1 MHYTEIMSKSA
12 DNKDKTKKTSLINP
26 TDLSGLFQTIKD
38 IEYDDGSTPRDI
50 MAERERFQMFTDSIP
65 FGIALVNKNGFHTYL
80 NPKFIEMFGYKLE
93 EIPDRETWFEKA
105 YPEASYRRY
114 VRSRWLDND
123 GFHKPEE
130 KKALMLNISCKD
142 GSVKAIHLFPV
153 QLKTGETLLLYE
165 DFTELM
171 AAREALQ
178 KSENKL
184 RLLYEKSVDPIFIFD
199 GNRYLDCNEAAI
211 KIMHA
216 PNKEQLLKCGPLDIS
231 PERQPDGEL
240 SSEKE
245 ILLLSKLLK
254 GGSSHFEW
262 LHRNFD
268 GEDFLVDVSLTKITL
283 HDEKSFIYVMWRD
296 ITERKRV
303 EEKIEHLSCFPR
315 FNPNPILETDM
326 EGNITFYNQ
335 ATMETLRGLGVREDP
350 VLFLPENVKDVL
362 KDFRYGKKTQYCSE
376 IEINGSHLDVS
387 IYYLKR
393 FETTHIYINNITER
407 KNTEEALKVSEE
419 RYRNMFDSIPLPTI
433 VYYLD
438 TLSIMDVNDAAIRH
452 YGYSRDEFIGMTI
465 KDIVPQED
473 IPDLLKHSSKTDPS
487 QVRGLW
493 RHKKKDG
500 TIIYVEVTAHALQF
514 ANKQYRIAIID
525 DVTEVR
531 KSAAE
536 LQFTQFAVDRAAVGI
551 IWIRED
557 ANILYANDE
566 TCRSLGYSNK
576 ELLDMTIH
584 DINPEYKKE
593 TWRKVWHN
601 VKRLGSITIETLY
614 KRKDEI
620 IFPVELTGNYMEYD
634 GQGYICAIV
643 RDITERKKTEES
655 LKRREEELQVE
666 SNRLE
671 EANTALKVLL
681 KHREDDKKEME
692 EKFLSNIKEL
702 VFPYVEKL
710 KKGRLDSSQV
720 AYLEIIEANMN
731 DIVSPF
737 LQRMSLKYSNFTQTE
752 IQVANIIKVGKTTKE
767 IAELMN
773 VSKGTIDSH
782 RNNIRSKLGLNRKK
796 VNLRAYLLSI
806 A

>member
-1 MHYTEIMSKSA
+1 MHYTEIMSKLA
-12 DNKDKTKKTSLINP
+12 DNKDKTKKISLINP
-26 TDLSGLFQTIKD
+26 TDLSGLFQTIKG
-38 IEYDDGSTPRDI
+38 IEYDAGSTPRDI

-80 NPKFIEMFGYKLE
+80 NPKFIEMFGYELE

-105 YPEASYRRY
+105 YPEKSYRSY
-114 VRSRWLDND
+114 VRSRWLDNYE
-123 GFHKPEE
+123 FQKPEE
-130 KKALMLNISCKD
+130 RKALMLNITCKD
-142 GSVKAIHLFPV
+142 GSIKAIHLSPV
-153 QLKTGETLLLYE
+153 QLKTGETLLLHE

-171 AAREALQ
+171 SAREALQ

-184 RLLYEKSVDPIFIFD
+184 RLLYDKSVDPIFIFD
-199 GNRYLDCNEAAI
+199 GDRYLDCNEAAI

-216 PNKEQLLKCGPLDIS
+216 SHKEQLLTCGPLDIS
-231 PERQPDGEL
+231 PERQYDGEL
-240 SSEKE
+240 STDKGRLV
-245 ILLLSKLLK
+245 ISKLLK
-254 GGSSHFEW
+254 EGNGHFEW

-268 GEDFLVDVSLTKITL
+268 GEDFLVEVSLTKIPF
-283 HDEKSFIYVMWRD
+283 HDEKSFIYVVWRD
-296 ITERKRV
+296 ITERKHA
-303 EEKIEHLSCFPR
+303 EEKIEHLSCFPQL
-315 FNPNPILETDM
+315 NPNPVLETDM

-335 ATMETLRGLGVREDP
+335 ATVETLRSLGVREDP
-350 VLFLPENVKDVL
+350 TLFLPENINDIL
-362 KDFRYGKKTQYCSE
+362 HDFRYSKKNQYCSE
-376 IEINGSHLDVS
+376 LRINGSQFDVS
-387 IYYLKR
+387 IYYVKR
-393 FETTHIYINNITER
+393 FETAHIYLNNITER
-407 KNTEEALKVSEE
+407 KNTEEALRDSEE
-419 RYRNMFDSIPLPTI
+419 RYRSMFDSVPLPII

-438 TLSIMDVNDAAIRH
+438 TLSIIDINEAAIRY
-452 YGYSRDEFIGMTI
+452 YGYTRNEFIEMTI
-465 KDIVPQED
+465 KDIVPRED
-473 IPDLLKHSSKTDPS
+473 IPDLLKHSLKPDPS
-487 QVRGLW
+487 QARELW
-493 RHKKKDG
+493 RHKKKNG
-500 TIIYVEVTAHALQF
+500 TIIHVEVTAHALQF
-514 ANKQYRIAIID
+514 ANKKYSIAIID
-525 DVTEVR
+525 DVTEA
-531 KSAAE
+531 KKTAAE
-536 LQFTQFAVDRAAVGI
+536 LRFTQFAVDRAAVGI
-551 IWIRED
+551 IWIKED

-566 TCRSLGYSNK
+566 TCRSLGYSRR

-584 DINPEYKKE
+584 DIYPECKKDSWE
-593 TWRKVWHN
+593 KVWYN
-601 VKRLGSITIETLY
+601 IKRLGSTTIETLY
-614 KRKDEI
+614 KSKDGI

-643 RDITERKKTEES
+643 HDITERKKTEES
-655 LKRREEELQVE
+655 LKRREEELQIE

-710 KKGRLDSSQV
+710 KKGRLDSNQV

-752 IQVANIIKVGKTTKE
+752 IQVANLIKVGKTTKE

-773 VSKGTIDSH
+773 VSKGTIDTH

-796 VNLRAYLLSI
+796 INLRAYLLSI